1 MNHLKQKTTMSKKTI
16 EAWVA
21 RDEDG
26 ILYLYT
32 AKPKKLSDY
41 WNAPASGCMNLDDSL
56 FPEVQWSDEEPKK
69 IKLSIMEKSKIK
81 SALSFLGRIGLF
93 VFILC
98 CTVTGILH
106 VIQWIIGQIFQ

>member
-1 MNHLKQKTTMSKKTI
+1 MKAL

-21 RDEDG
+21 RDKNG
-26 ILYLYT
+26 MLYLYT

-41 WNAPASGCMNLDDSL
+41 WNAPGSDYMKLDDRL
-56 FPEVQWSDEEPKK
+56 FHDVQWSDEEPKE
-69 IKLSIMEKSKIK
+69 IRLSIRDNMEKSKIK
-81 SALSFLGRIGLF
+81 SVLSSLGRIGLF

>member
-1 MNHLKQKTTMSKKTI
+1 MEAL

-21 RDEDG
+21 RDEKG
-26 ILYLYT
+26 SLYMYS
-32 AKPKKLSDY
+32 AKPKKMSDFWHAQGVGY
-41 WNAPASGCMNLDDSL
+41 MKLDDSL

-81 SALSFLGRIGLF
+81 SALSFFVSFGLF

-106 VIQWIIGQIFQ
+106 LIQWIIWQTLQ